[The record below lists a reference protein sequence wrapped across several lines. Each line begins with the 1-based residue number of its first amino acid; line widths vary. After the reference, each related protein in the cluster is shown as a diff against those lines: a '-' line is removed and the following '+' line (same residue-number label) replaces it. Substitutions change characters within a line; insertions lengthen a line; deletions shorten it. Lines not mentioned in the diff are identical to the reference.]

1 VKRSGREVMKGEMEG
16 KWKIAGTAIAVMIV
30 ASVFMVMM
38 PVACARDPD
47 GAINDGDTL
56 FIGEHGLHFDTSLIP
71 ANSKCELKKIEDSTV
86 VETIVIDN
94 SSDFYIPDDVE
105 EDGYRVYYNQNW
117 VANVTIKKP
126 KITANIYIEG
136 TTDSIVGE
144 AVPVGTNI
152 TIRVMPNF
160 GGLMNASKPEY
171 QGNWSKV
178 KIILTPP
185 PGKGAPREFVVNATK
200 SEIDV
205 GPDPTKNDV
214 QWPFLDTDTEG
225 WDPGEWT
232 VKIEAI
238 PEYCNE
244 VNVKSDEYKF
254 TIRSEKLTI
263 EAEKTTVDKGEKILL
278 TVSGNPNAY
287 YYFVIENVKSGE
299 EPQIQDTA
307 DIEARGVNNTRAW
320 IKTGSDGVAT
330 IEIKTTNAD
339 ERTYTMHVFGEF
351 KNATLAG
358 CAGWPDFS
366 CFPDADEAEK
376 GSPEDDDEVDVKVE
390 AAKVTFDIPASVV
403 IGEKLKIKGSIS
415 AGDYVDIVI
424 RDEEVVADDEPVDE
438 NKEFEVEWDT
448 SNYMPGSYTIDVYI
462 DFKVG
467 GPKETLADYEGVDED
482 DSTVIRLVAPG
493 LTAEQLRNVIAEGDD
508 YSFEGTATGVDDVD
522 YVLIG
527 PKGTRTGNVNDI
539 REGLLIDSTSVSDN
553 SFSEDVEM
561 TEGLDTGMWICM
573 ILAPGRDGVYGDLED
588 LGAVAGNLKEAF
600 DGDLGDID
608 LKGKS
613 QDQIKAMIL
622 DHTVNVAGSDDLLQ
636 TFTFKVES
644 AYVRFN
650 PVESVMVGEP
660 LNVSGVTNREPGTT
674 ITISTFAGPTI
685 LDTVLAEVEWPTSD
699 EGVFSATIDTTN
711 AVPGTYTLEADDG
724 DGHTDTITV
733 EILAAVPS
741 PTPSPTLTVSPT
753 PTTPTPTPTPT
764 PSPAASPVA
773 PTTPSPTPSPSPSP
787 TPGFEAIFAV
797 AGLLAVTYFVLRRK
811 K

>member
-1 VKRSGREVMKGEMEG
+1 MKSGREVMKGEMEG
-16 KWKIAGTAIAVMIV
+16 KWKIAGTAIAVIIV

-38 PVACARDPD
+38 PMACARKPD
-47 GAINDGDTL
+47 GNITDGDVL
-56 FIGEHGLHFDTSLIP
+56 FIGEHGLHFDPSVIAPNTPCKLQ
-71 ANSKCELKKIEDSTV
+71 KVEDSTV
-86 VETIVIDN
+86 VETIVISN

-105 EDGYRVYYNQNW
+105 EDGYRVINQSGAW

-126 KITANIYIEG
+126 KITADIYIEG
-136 TTDSIVGE
+136 TTNSIVGE
-144 AVPVGTNI
+144 TVPVGTNI

-160 GGLMNASKPEY
+160 GGLMNASKPGY
-171 QGNWSKV
+171 QGNWSRV

-205 GPDPTKNDV
+205 GPDSTKNDV
-214 QWPFLDTDTEG
+214 VWSFLDTENWDT
-225 WDPGEWT
+225 GEWT
-232 VKIEAI
+232 VKIKAI

-254 TIRSEKLTI
+254 TVRSEKLTI
-263 EAEKTTVDKGEKILL
+263 EAEKTTVGRGEKILL

-307 DIEARGVNNTRAW
+307 DIEARGGANNTKAW

-330 IEIKTTNAD
+330 IEINTTNAD
-339 ERTYTMHVFGEF
+339 ERTYTMHVFGRF
-351 KNATLAG
+351 NTTCAG
-358 CAGWPDFS
+358 CGGAWPNTS
-366 CFPDADEAEK
+366 CFPDADK
-376 GSPEDDDEVDVKVE
+376 VDRCDPEDDDEVDVKVE
-390 AAKVTFDIPASVV
+390 APKVTFDIPASVV

-415 AGDYVDIVI
+415 AGTYVDVVI
-424 RDEEVVADDEPVDE
+424 RDKEIVANDEPVDE

-448 SNYMPGSYTIDVYI
+448 SDYMPGSYTIDVYI
-462 DFKVG
+462 DLIGVQ
-467 GPKETLADYEGVDED
+467 TMDQYEEEDED
-482 DSTVIRLVAPG
+482 GSTVIRLVAPG

-508 YSFEGTATGVDDVD
+508 YSFEGTATGVDEVD

-527 PKGTRTGNVNDI
+527 PKGTRTGNVNDVT
-539 REGLLIDSTSVSDN
+539 EGLLIDSTSVSDN
-553 SFSEDVEM
+553 LFSEDVEM
-561 TEGLDTGMWICM
+561 TEGLDTGVWICM
-573 ILAPGRDGVYGDLED
+573 ILTPGRDGIY
-588 LGAVAGNLKEAF
+588 GNLRPSGYEKDQAGHLAEVLAAS
-600 DGDLGDID
+600 GID
-608 LKGKS
+608 FSGKS

-622 DHTVNVAGSDDLLQ
+622 DKTVNAAGSDDLLK

-660 LNVSGVTNREPGTT
+660 LNISGVTNREPGTT

-685 LDTVLAEVEWPTSD
+685 LDTVLAEVEWPTPD
-699 EGVFSATIDTTN
+699 EGVFSATIDTTG
-711 AVPGTYTLEADDG
+711 AEPGTYTFEADDG

-733 EILAAVPS
+733 EISAAVPS
-741 PTPSPTLTVSPT
+741 PTPSPSPTVS
-753 PTTPTPTPTPT
+753 PTPTPT
-764 PSPAASPVA
+764 PSPTPTPTASPVA
-773 PTTPSPTPSPSPSP
+773 PTTPTPTPSPSPSP
-787 TPGFEAIFAV
+787 TPGFEALFAV
-797 AGLLAVTYFVLRRK
+797 AGLLAITYFVLRRK